1 MIKHSEVQS
10 LFSIYAAAKVES
22 ENTNSE
28 FNQWVKANKPPT
40 GIPFTSDIHQL
51 ILKGRW
57 NLFESQRRQKTERL
71 QATQSNMFLAKKRL
85 CRLVRLSLFQFFARS
100 LKCLPCLPYNE
111 NLKAVSAGF
120 LEIRPHP
127 SRGFP
132 EPLPSVYNQKPLS
145 VLRWQ

>member
-57 NLFESQRRQKTERL
+57 NLYESQRRQLAERL
-71 QATQSNMFLAKKRL
+71 LATQDNMILARRMLHDLVYDKTIHQSRGRYICHFKGLQFVVASNGNLTVEEIK
-85 CRLVRLSLFQFFARS
+85 
-100 LKCLPCLPYNE
+100 NE
-111 NLKAVSAGF
+111 N
-120 LEIRPHP
+120 
-127 SRGFP
+127 
-132 EPLPSVYNQKPLS
+132 
-145 VLRWQ
+145 